1 MPELDPFTDKVLARI
16 DQKTLQTF
24 TSPQI
29 TALDKVLRRTP
40 RSKKHGVDIRGTL
53 PLYFARFYF
62 VLLMGK
68 DRRVETYRTEEDRR
82 RRGRRLIWIAF
93 LVVLLI
99 LFAMILLGVAYVLK
113 SAFGIN
119 IFPNFHLEDFF

>member
-24 TSPQI
+24 TGPQLK
-29 TALDKVLRRTP
+29 ALDKALRRTP
-40 RSKKHGVDIRGTL
+40 RSKKHGVDVRGII
-53 PLYFARFYF
+53 PLYFARYYF

-68 DRRVETYRTEEDRR
+68 DRRLETYRAEEDRR
-82 RRGRRLIWIAF
+82 RRGRRLIWAAF

-113 SAFGIN
+113 SAFGID
-119 IFPNFHLEDFF
+119 IFPNLHLEDFF